1 MIKNTFN
8 AKKIIKDIKQSIQLT
23 FKKMAIKGVNKIQE
37 TLKRH
42 NIDAN
47 VKAIIKK
54 DSIGFKIQQ
63 KQPKQ
68 VDVTTEAAQ
77 NLQKQLGNIP
87 IEMLNQE
94 SIKEIPDKLLQDSL
108 NKITEDI
115 QNELNKN
122 LKKIMG

>member
-87 IEMLNQE
+87 IEMLNQ
-94 SIKEIPDKLLQDSL
+94 
-108 NKITEDI
+108 
-115 QNELNKN
+115 
-122 LKKIMG
+122 